1 MASQNRV
8 EVQAASGMEMSA
20 DYKEEPSEVK
30 VKDWKE
36 YFMPETMTKFLNKK
50 WIMFTFIIGFYYL
63 IQFICCVCACNFYSD
78 HSRYNNCARP
88 DKSLIKGEDASEVY
102 DMAIKLAGIFH
113 VIEWIRTTALLFV
126 IVCIGANLMHA
137 WYITGILSSL
147 FGIAVFIYL
156 HVVYASDDSKA
167 CADAQKTRHDWLMV
181 EIIYFWVLFWI
192 Y

>member
-1 MASQNRV
+1 
-8 EVQAASGMEMSA
+8 
-20 DYKEEPSEVK
+20 
-30 VKDWKE
+30 
-36 YFMPETMTKFLNKK
+36 
-50 WIMFTFIIGFYYL
+50 
-63 IQFICCVCACNFYSD
+63 
-78 HSRYNNCARP
+78 
-88 DKSLIKGEDASEVY
+88 
-102 DMAIKLAGIFH
+102 MAIKLAGIFH

-167 CADAQKTRHDWLMV
+167 CADAQTTRHDWLMV